1 MSSLSSYLNAFVA
14 VIVVYW
20 LYAAYAHLQQRA
32 RQLEYHRQR
41 RRAAGIPDTDKR
53 EFHIAA
59 ADAIARRRSHPSA
72 HLQQQQQRQQQQ
84 QQQSRSHSKPPAATA
99 VESAHRHPQIL
110 EHRQR
115 RPGHHAGLQPHPPPP
130 YTSRSPSSSRQIMP
144 DVDVTRAPAARDYPQ
159 GDPRRYA
166 PAHRAANRKRAAQE
180 DEEDEEADESGD
192 VSAHLRRASK
202 LPRKTLLDGDADID
216 GDMAVDDANVEM
228 SQVRGTGD
236 ALSRVLQAVPRVGQ
250 AAIVTRKR
258 SAEDSSDEDES
269 DEEDGF
275 ARDELGKSSRKKRR
289 GQGLIPE
296 NDDIDIH
303 DADYEEADSGSEN
316 DSDEEMLSVEEPAAE
331 QDRDDDLDD
340 DMFATG
346 SDQQRVASGD
356 DAYMRDHDEES
367 TDGQRRSLSDAQ
379 SRSRSRKAASSK
391 NRGSRAASST
401 VAVPSAGA
409 QAVRK
414 LARKSAAQRAS
425 AGAPA
430 TYSPI
435 KASPKAARKRSPD
448 MSDDHAIGEEWTD
461 ENGLRWRI
469 GDDATRR
476 RAAVVVE
483 MRSKH
488 SMPKGSKHPDALLK
502 VPVHVERFVTEKEYN
517 ELAAQNKLSWQEAER
532 EEAREEARREEQE
545 RSAKERRADEERKMR
560 TPKKL
565 AAIYSQQ
572 SSGHSLFR
580 PPQEQPRRSGEFSRA
595 SSLSRS
601 GSSASLH
608 NSMRESQ
615 DRSASISK
623 GRISLS
629 GAAPSH
635 GSSTPLRGR
644 LSGRGSTP
652 LRHSTTSDERQR
664 RADQLLSSLARDVDR
679 GAAAPAGPA
688 TKSGSLLAASSTNGK
703 PAEVGEAKPQ
713 QAPTQSDDKAA
724 TPATVTSTAPPVV
737 FKFGA

>member
-1 MSSLSSYLNAFVA
+1 MTSLSSYLNAFVA

-32 RQLEYHRQR
+32 RQSEYHRQR

-59 ADAIARRRSHPSA
+59 ADAIARRRLHPSA
-72 HLQQQQQRQQQQ
+72 RQQQQQQQQ

-99 VESAHRHPQIL
+99 VESARRHSQLL

-115 RPGHHAGLQPHPPPP
+115 RPGHHAVLQPHPPPP
-130 YTSRSPSSSRQIMP
+130 YTSPSPPSSRQMMP
-144 DVDVTRAPAARDYPQ
+144 DIDVTRAPAASDYPQ

-166 PAHRAANRKRAAQE
+166 PAHRTANRKRAAQE
-180 DEEDEEADESGD
+180 DEEDEDANESGN

-202 LPRKTLLDGDADID
+202 LPRKALLDGDADID
-216 GDMAVDDANVEM
+216 GDMVVDEANVEM
-228 SQVRGTGD
+228 SQLRGTGD
-236 ALSRVLQAVPRVGQ
+236 AL
-250 AAIVTRKR
+250 
-258 SAEDSSDEDES
+258 
-269 DEEDGF
+269 
-275 ARDELGKSSRKKRR
+275 
-289 GQGLIPE
+289 
-296 NDDIDIH
+296 
-303 DADYEEADSGSEN
+303 GSEN
-316 DSDEEMLSVEEPAAE
+316 DSDQEMLSVDEPAAE
-331 QDRDDDLDD
+331 QDGDDDLDD
-340 DMFATG
+340 DMFASG

-356 DAYMRDHDEES
+356 AHMRDHDEES

-379 SRSRSRKAASSK
+379 SRSRSSKATSSSK
-391 NRGSRAASST
+391 KRGSRAASST

-448 MSDDHAIGEEWTD
+448 MSDDRAIGEEWTD

-580 PPQEQPRRSGEFSRA
+580 PPQEQSRRSGEFSRA

-615 DRSASISK
+615 DRSASLSK

-635 GSSTPLRGR
+635 GSSAPLRGR

-664 RADQLLSSLARDVDR
+664 RADQLLSSLARDVDK

-688 TKSGSLLAASSTNGK
+688 TKIGSLLAASSTNGK
-703 PAEVGEAKPQ
+703 PAEVEEAKTQ
-713 QAPTQSDDKAA
+713 QAPTQSVDKAA
-724 TPATVTSTAPPVV
+724 TSATVTSTAPPVV